1 MQKLK
6 KKVMF
11 DSIFYDIYKFEVDS
25 DDPWSKP
32 IAKQVI
38 KNQTP
43 PVQSSTIKPQTNAI
57 NIASKTTR

>member
-1 MQKLK
+1 
-6 KKVMF
+6 MF